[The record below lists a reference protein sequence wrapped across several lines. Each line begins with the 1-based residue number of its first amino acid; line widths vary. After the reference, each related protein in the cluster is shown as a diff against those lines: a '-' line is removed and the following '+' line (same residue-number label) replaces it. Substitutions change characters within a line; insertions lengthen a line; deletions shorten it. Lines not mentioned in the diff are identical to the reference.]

1 MTRERDQADFSGLV
15 LMSVVAALDGSPWV
29 TKGHLRELSS
39 EVAAVAVERMSE
51 TDSFFLPDGTLFEKR
66 DSDLDALAVAGP
78 LGEAIPGDE
87 FMELGEFLDTATAE
101 ELSSMR
107 QQREVSESDLASY
120 QGLNRRPFAIR
131 PGGPQFLQRAHV
143 SDYREP
149 QGENDYEGTN
159 ARGTD
164 VPHLSSEHRDRAWR
178 DRFNAR
184 WHYDYGGWIRTR
196 PQDDASTFALIP
208 DERYGP
214 FVEDHS
220 CPYCLV
226 IHPPQE
232 CPVLSRYASRTQA
245 DTAAEDPR

>member
-1 MTRERDQADFSGLV
+1 MFLITENRRERMTMKAQ
-15 LMSVVAALDGSPWV
+15 
-29 TKGHLRELSS
+29 TH
-39 EVAAVAVERMSE
+39 
-51 TDSFFLPDGTLFEKR
+51 
-66 DSDLDALAVAGP
+66 
-78 LGEAIPGDE
+78 
-87 FMELGEFLDTATAE
+87 
-101 ELSSMR
+101 
-107 QQREVSESDLASY
+107 
-120 QGLNRRPFAIR
+120 
-131 PGGPQFLQRAHV
+131 
-143 SDYREP
+143 
-149 QGENDYEGTN
+149 
-159 ARGTD
+159 GTD